1 MGGSN
6 ENHTILSMDLNQ
18 YENEITIGEWS
29 MDNENSHFSHG
40 TLETDIPSYTSFQYI
55 SDVGGTAG
63 LGMFREMEQY
73 NYKAWIPLGHIR
85 CR

>member
-18 YENEITIGEWS
+18 YENEITIGQQIIIYS
-29 MDNENSHFSHG
+29 ILIG
-40 TLETDIPSYTSFQYI
+40 LTLETDIPSYTSFQYI

-63 LGMFREMEQY
+63 LGMFRQMLHY
-73 NYKAWIPLGHIR
+73 NYKS
-85 CR
+85 